1 MAEDEPNDVLLL
13 QRAFRD
19 AEILTPL
26 YVVCD
31 GQEAIDFL
39 EGRGK
44 FSDRTQFPLPSLLI
58 LDLKMPRK
66 TGLEVLEW
74 VRRKDGLCWLPI
86 ILFSSSA
93 HPGDIE
99 KSYRL
104 GANAFVVKPLRV
116 EARAEFARLVKGFWL
131 NLIELPLPGVEKHIR
146 KKHAAHS

>member
-19 AEILTPL
+19 AGISDPL
-26 YVVCD
+26 QVACD

-44 FSDRTQFPLPSLLI
+44 FSDRSQFPLPSLLI

-74 VRRKDGLCWLPI
+74 VRSKDGLRCLPI
-86 ILFSSSA
+86 IMFSSSA

-104 GANAFVVKPLRV
+104 GVNAFVVKPLRV
-116 EARAEFARLVKGFWL
+116 EARTEFARLVKGFWL
-131 NLIELPLPGVEKHIR
+131 TLVELPQLDVEKRGR
-146 KKHAAHS
+146 KKHASQT